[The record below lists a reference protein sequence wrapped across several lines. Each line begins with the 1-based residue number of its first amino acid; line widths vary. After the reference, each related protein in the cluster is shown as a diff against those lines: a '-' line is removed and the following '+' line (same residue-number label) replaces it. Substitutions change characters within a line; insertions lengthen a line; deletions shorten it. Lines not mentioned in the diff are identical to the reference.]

1 MSNSAVGNV
10 YQQII
15 ADVIEASRVDLEEN
29 GVDES
34 ILDELKQ
41 GWQRKLT
48 AQQLAIFPWDPKP
61 DPPAPTQAPPAPAA
75 NNGTNPSNQGYMQQ
89 QQQQQPSANNMP
101 YSPAANNSVAGDG
114 HIKAEP
120 GVKIEPGTEQTGANH
135 QAQVAPNELVQQRLA
150 ANLRN
155 QFGERASD
163 TIKNLQAGELRHGG
177 APQHPGQQRPMGQP
191 GTQAQQ
197 ANAQGHVQYRQQVAA
212 STAQH
217 VQAAQKGQG
226 QYPPQMDGTTEEQPY
241 SGVLMQKGA
250 DGETT
255 ELGRVE
261 IDRMLHAAIEAKA
274 KSMEGGGLMLPLK
287 RANKKH
293 GSIQQ
298 ISSAGSGPSRFD
310 GGDDEEDD
318 EAINSDLDDS
328 DDNGDEEDDDEDG
341 GQIMLCMYDKVQRV
355 KNKWKC
361 VLKDGV
367 LSVNGKDY
375 VFHKATGEYEW

>member
-15 ADVIEASRVDLEEN
+15 LDVIEASRVDLEEN

-61 DPPAPTQAPPAPAA
+61 DPLLLLRHLRPLQPTME
-75 NNGTNPSNQGYMQQ
+75 GTQQQQHQQQQHQQQQ

-101 YSPAANNSVAGDG
+101 YSPAVNNSVAGDA

-120 GVKIEPGTEQTGANH
+120 GVKIEPGTEQTGTNH
-135 QAQVAPNELVQQRLA
+135 QAQTAPNELVQQRLA
-150 ANLRN
+150 NNLRN
-155 QFGERASD
+155 QFGDRAAD
-163 TIKNLQAGELRHGG
+163 TIKNLQAGEARQGV
-177 APQHPGQQRPMGQP
+177 APQHTGQQRPMGQP
-191 GTQAQQ
+191 ANQA
-197 ANAQGHVQYRQQVAA
+197 QYRQQIATTAA
-212 STAQH
+212 QQVQATAQN
-217 VQAAQKGQG
+217 GQG
-226 QYPPQMDGTTEEQPY
+226 QYPPQMDGTAEEQPY
-241 SGVLMQKGA
+241 SGVLMQRGA

-287 RANKKH
+287 RATKKH
-293 GSIQQ
+293 ASSQQ

-310 GGDDEEDD
+310 GGDDEEDDD